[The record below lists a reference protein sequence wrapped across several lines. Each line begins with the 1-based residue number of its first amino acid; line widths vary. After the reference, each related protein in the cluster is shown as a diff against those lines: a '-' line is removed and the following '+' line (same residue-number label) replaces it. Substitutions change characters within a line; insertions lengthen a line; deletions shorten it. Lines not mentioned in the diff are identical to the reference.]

1 MKSSS
6 VCAAVACR
14 DDAIAGRI
22 GSTSP
27 MPMKATTQAK
37 AMAQTAEDC
46 LRMLPEAAGAWAFT
60 R

>member
-27 MPMKATTQAK
+27 MHEGDDTGE